1 MATRTSSA
9 PRGNPSGKSG
19 SSSARGS
26 GPAASKTS
34 RSGGTARTRQ
44 LAAVEPKQPW
54 LVRVVAGAWLGVAH
68 VIGAGIRRIGY
79 DVSDLA
85 PEDRRDGAALFNLAL
100 GVFVATF
107 AWWGFQGWF
116 PDMVYGIV
124 NGTFGWMSLLLPLML
139 FVCAFRLFRQPVDGR
154 GNNRIGI
161 GFLIMTFAGTGLAH
175 VIGGEPT
182 VAEGFDGL
190 RQAGGMLGYLAA
202 APLAAIH
209 PAVPLAVYGL
219 LAFTSLLIVTA
230 TPFGAIPGRLR
241 GAYEHLMGI
250 DLQDNEADSDGH
262 DRSYLYESD
271 APAPAKKKRRRL
283 FGKDQDE
290 DAALEGY
297 VGDEAFERAL
307 IADEEAE
314 AARSAGGAKPGS
326 KPGSKSVA
334 PGVRRPT
341 QAEIAVEKIKAAQ
354 GLGTAAGS
362 AAGPAGE
369 HATEA
374 IPLVT
379 PGMVAAGSLNPAA
392 PAPGAAAVAA
402 AAKVPSNPVA
412 PAPLPTPIPQRTEQ
426 LSLAGDVTYTL
437 PPSDVLTP
445 GSIPKERTE
454 ANDAIVASLT
464 ETLNQFNVD
473 AQVTGFSRGPTVT
486 RYEIELSPG
495 TKVERVTALSKNI
508 SYAVASSDVRILSPI
523 PGKSA
528 IGIEIPNTDR
538 ETVSLGDVLRSQNAR
553 RTDHPMVMGVGKD
566 VEGGYV
572 VANLAKMPHL
582 LVAGATGAG
591 KSSFVN
597 SMITSILMRA
607 TPDEVRMVMVDP
619 KRVELTAYEGVPHLI
634 TPIITNPKK
643 AAEALQWVVREMDAR
658 YDDLANYG
666 FKHIDDFNKAVRAG
680 KVHPPEGSKRV
691 IRPYPYLLVI
701 VDELADLMM
710 VAPRDVEDSIVRITQ
725 LARAAGIHL
734 VLATQRP
741 SVDVV
746 TGLIKANVPSR
757 MAFATSSVTDS
768 RVVLDQ
774 PGAEKLIGQGDALFL
789 PMGASKAM
797 RVQGAWVTESEIH
810 KVVEHVKGQLKAVY
824 RDDVAPEAPKK
835 QIDDDIGDDLEVL
848 LQATELVVT
857 TQFGSTSMLQRK
869 LRVGFAK
876 AGRLMDL
883 LESRGVVGPSEGS
896 KARDVL
902 VKPDDLATVLAA
914 MKGMEVPAIADSQ
927 TAALSENANANVAQ
941 GGYAEDLVAADLDR
955 RTQTTEYY
963 DGADGGSGGSAD
975 DEDGS
980 EDAWSLTG
988 R

>member
-1 MATRTSSA
+1 MATRTTSA
-9 PRGNPSGKSG
+9 PKGTARGTTAAKSG
-19 SSSARGS
+19 SSTARGAGS
-26 GPAASKTS
+26 STS
-34 RSGGTARTRQ
+34 RTGRTGSSSATSRTRQ
-44 LAAVEPKQPW
+44 LPAVEQRQSW
-54 LVRVVAGAWLGVAH
+54 LLRVVGGAWLG
-68 VIGAGIRRIGY
+68 IGHMVGGGVRRIGH
-79 DVSDLA
+79 DVSELPA
-85 PEDRRDGAALFNLAL
+85 EERRDGAALFNLAL
-100 GVFVATF
+100 GVFIATF
-107 AWWGFQGWF
+107 AWWGLTGWF
-116 PDMVYGIV
+116 PDAVYSVV

-139 FVCAFRLFRQPVDGR
+139 FVCAFRLFRQPADGR
-154 GNNRIGI
+154 GNNRVGI
-161 GFLIMTFAGTGLAH
+161 GFLIMTFAGCGLAH
-175 VIGGEPT
+175 ILGGQPT
-182 VAEGFDGL
+182 VAQGFDGL
-190 RQAGGMLGYLAA
+190 RQAGGMLGFLAA
-202 APLAAIH
+202 SPLAAIH
-209 PAVPLAVYGL
+209 AAVPLALYGS
-219 LAFTSLLIVTA
+219 LAFVSLLIITA
-230 TPFGAIPGRLR
+230 TPFGAIPRRLR
-241 GAYEHLMGI
+241 AGYEHLMGI
-250 DLQDNEADSDGH
+250 DLQEPDQARDSH
-262 DRSYLYESD
+262 DRSYLDETP
-271 APAPAKKKRRRL
+271 AAAAPAKKKKRRF
-283 FGKDQDE
+283 FGKDE
-290 DAALEGY
+290 EPDAGLEGY
-297 VGDEAFERAL
+297 VGDEAFEHAV
-307 IADEEAE
+307 IDDDE
-314 AARSAGGAKPGS
+314 AKGS
-326 KPGSKSVA
+326 KGPRLA

-354 GLGTAAGS
+354 GLGTAAAS
-362 AAGPAGE
+362 AGE
-369 HATEA
+369 NATEA

-379 PGMVAAGSLNPAA
+379 PGMVAAGSLNPVQAKA
-392 PAPGAAAVAA
+392 PAG
-402 AAKVPSNPVA
+402 VPQVPANPVA

-437 PPSDVLTP
+437 PSSDVLTP

-464 ETLNQFNVD
+464 ETLNQFNVE

-680 KVHPPEGSKRV
+680 KVQPPVDSKRV

-824 RDDVAPEAPKK
+824 RDDVAPEAQKK

-902 VKPDDLATVLAA
+902 VKPDDLAAVLAA
-914 MKGMEVPAIADSQ
+914 MKGQQVPAVADSQ
-927 TAALSENANANVAQ
+927 TAALSDNANANIAQ
-941 GGYAEDLVAADLDR
+941 GGYAEDLVAADLDKR
-955 RTQTTEYY
+955 AQNVEYY
-963 DGADGGSGGSAD
+963 DGADSPHGSNGD